1 MARKNTKNNTYYFVS
16 RIGKNGRVYC
26 LKNSGGKTVYEA
38 YRVERESEDY
48 VFNNK
53 QAHKK
58 FVHRIS
64 NTNHK
69 NSDALLSTFTFDGLD
84 VWMYLRMNDFTC
96 QFTVVNDT
104 QTVFRVYRSNMEVA
118 SARKEITHDRTVY
131 NILCEQELKIDIVFL
146 IFFVFY
152 KLDM

>member
-1 MARKNTKNNTYYFVS
+1 
-16 RIGKNGRVYC
+16 
-26 LKNSGGKTVYEA
+26 
-38 YRVERESEDY
+38 
-48 VFNNK
+48 
-53 QAHKK
+53 
-58 FVHRIS
+58 
-64 NTNHK
+64 
-69 NSDALLSTFTFDGLD
+69 
-84 VWMYLRMNDFTC
+84 MYLRMNDFTC

-118 SARKEITHDRTVY
+118 SARKEITHNRTVY